1 MTTPYSPSPGRDPVQ
16 WVMGHYPGPLVN
28 VLTDYHGGLPADVRQ
43 IITDQL
49 RQGVRTPERLADRVE
64 QRWFLRYSRL
74 TRDELRRRAD
84 EIAIAL
90 VAPSDCTDPD
100 CEDGLLLTGSRTCRL
115 CLPARSEINMR
126 AEDVPDGRRSTPA
139 AVNGAASAIR
149 AQLRQRNGFPRDRR
163 PRPGAPLPTKA
174 RSTYVPAPYTLRE
187 PELPPDDDQ
196 VTQAPPRYTLRESET
211 LRPTG
216 RPSSPHPES

>member
-1 MTTPYSPSPGRDPVQ
+1 MTAPYQPSPGRDPVQ
-16 WVMGHYPGPLVN
+16 WVMAHYPGPLMS
-28 VLTDYHGGLPADVRQ
+28 VLAEYHGGLPSDVRA
-43 IITDQL
+43 IIADQL
-49 RQGVRTPERLADRVE
+49 SRRVRSAERLADRIE

-84 EIAIAL
+84 EIAVAL
-90 VAPSDCTDPD
+90 VVPSECSDPD

-149 AQLRQRNGFPRDRR
+149 AQMRLRNGFPRDRR
-163 PRPGAPLPTKA
+163 PRPGAPLPAKG
-174 RSTYVPAPYTLRE
+174 RNTYIPAPYTLRE
-187 PELPPDDDQ
+187 AELPPDDDQ
-196 VTQAPPRYTLRESET
+196 TRQAPPRYTLREPENHH
-211 LRPTG
+211 PAG
-216 RPSSPHPES
+216 RPSPHLES